1 MYGEWRMATSVVPHS
16 LSALR
21 AALQYHLNCAES
33 IKVAID
39 IASSFDSSIN
49 PRQYTGKSKAVA
61 LAEYLDERGGQ
72 ATREECL
79 QALKLGGCD
88 LGARPEANISTVI
101 TTNRGRFAWK
111 GDRVFLVSRKM
122 A

>member
-1 MYGEWRMATSVVPHS
+1 MATSVVPHS

-49 PRQYTGKSKAVA
+49 PRQYSGKSKAVA

-72 ATREECL
+72 ATLEQCYH
-79 QALKLGGCD
+79 ALKAGGCN
-88 LGARPEANISTVI
+88 LGQRAESNLSTTV
-101 TTNRGRFAWK
+101 TTNPRLFMWK